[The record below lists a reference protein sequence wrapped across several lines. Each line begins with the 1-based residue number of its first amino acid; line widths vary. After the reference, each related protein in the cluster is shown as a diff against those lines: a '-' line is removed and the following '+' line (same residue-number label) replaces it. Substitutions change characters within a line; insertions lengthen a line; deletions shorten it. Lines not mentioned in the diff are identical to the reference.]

1 MARPQDTQ
9 VGFLSGSPARLR
21 SSSAWTPWLWVIQP
35 LGYGDVGLEG
45 GLSEVL
51 TQTLGTGAGGVC
63 SPSSAPPSP
72 SWSAAA
78 VAQLGPLD

>member
-21 SSSAWTPWLWVIQP
+21 SSGAWTPWLWVIQP

-51 TQTLGTGAGGVC
+51 TQTLRAAGVVV
-63 SPSSAPPSP
+63 PALLPPP
-72 SWSAAA
+72 HSWSAAA
-78 VAQLGPLD
+78 VTQLGPLD